1 MTLVY
6 KKTAEEPVKPE
17 NPGDND
23 PAGKPVVP
31 DDNGN
36 GSVDNN
42 GGVKPPAPFRQRNPE
57 GAKHQGS
64 RAAHTSAVAE
74 QCPE

>member
-23 PAGKPVVP
+23 PAGKPGRP
-31 DDNGN
+31 
-36 GSVDNN
+36 
-42 GGVKPPAPFRQRNPE
+42 RR
-57 GAKHQGS
+57 
-64 RAAHTSAVAE
+64 
-74 QCPE
+74 